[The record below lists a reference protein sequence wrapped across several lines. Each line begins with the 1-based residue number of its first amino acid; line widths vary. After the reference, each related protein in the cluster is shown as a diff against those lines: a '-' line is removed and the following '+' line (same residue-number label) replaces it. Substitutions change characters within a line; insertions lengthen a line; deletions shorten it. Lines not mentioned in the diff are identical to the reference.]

1 MKTISNKIINRI
13 YRKGRGW
20 CFTSRNFYD
29 LGSPEAIRINLYR
42 LEKNGIIRRLRHGL
56 YEYPKKHPSIGML
69 SPSPQK
75 IAEAIKFRD
84 AVNIQPSGAF
94 AANMLGLSE
103 QVPAKIVFLTNGP
116 SRRLKIGNQ
125 EIVFK
130 KTSNHNFAMKNKFSG
145 LLIQALRFIGK
156 ERINKQD
163 IEHLKHTIDDRK
175 KKALDKDK
183 IYAPGWMYP
192 ILNSITG
199 DRNA

>member
-1 MKTISNKIINRI
+1 
-13 YRKGRGW
+13 
-20 CFTSRNFYD
+20 
-29 LGSPEAIRINLYR
+29 
-42 LEKNGIIRRLRHGL
+42 
-56 YEYPKKHPSIGML
+56 ML

-75 IAEAIKFRD
+75 IAEAIEFRD

-116 SRRLKIGNQ
+116 NRNIKIGNQ

-130 KTSNHNFAMKNKFSG
+130 KTINHNLAMKNKFSG

-156 ERINKQD
+156 ERINKQV
-163 IEHLKHTIDDRK
+163 IEHLKNTIDDRK
-175 KKALDKDK
+175 KKALKKDK

-192 ILNSITG
+192 ILNSITE
-199 DRNA
+199 DLNA

>member
-42 LEKNGIIRRLRHGL
+42 LEKNGVIRRLRQGL

-75 IAEAIKFRD
+75 IAEAIEFRD

-116 SRRLKIGNQ
+116 NRNIKIGNQ

-130 KTSNHNFAMKNKFSG
+130 KTINHNLAMKNKFSG

-156 ERINKQD
+156 ERINKQV
-163 IEHLKHTIDDRK
+163 IEHLKNTIDDRK
-175 KKALDKDK
+175 KKALKKDK

-192 ILNSITG
+192 ILNSITE
-199 DRNA
+199 DLNA